1 MQNIGETQGAT
12 AVNTARAQGSPAD
25 EWKATSLTSTNVSAS
40 RSRIVVELAW
50 NWSHCKPCGICVGH
64 RYPELRSSQTDGAVQ
79 RLARASALGGYASQ
93 TSVDASQMLP
103 WARFHQSSV
112 WSPRRCAVDALRL
125 SERHRTTRAPRSFR
139 ASRDTLNRSD
149 AYDAIELA
157 IDLEQEFLRS
167 TRPYRYEQ
175 NFCNVASEQP
185 SPALTRAE
193 VRGLSGPDGYLGVFG
208 RGRRPRA

>member
-1 MQNIGETQGAT
+1 MTHGHCRHHPMTVTHSNCHHTLPTRSLGI
-12 AVNTARAQGSPAD
+12 ARADLS
-25 EWKATSLTSTNVSAS
+25 ERRTNKANIAAIAAPLHSAS
-40 RSRIVVELAW
+40 PCDLVLFNDGDRDAW

-125 SERHRTTRAPRSFR
+125 SERHRTTPSATECRVPRSV
-139 ASRDTLNRSD
+139 S
-149 AYDAIELA
+149 
-157 IDLEQEFLRS
+157 
-167 TRPYRYEQ
+167 
-175 NFCNVASEQP
+175 
-185 SPALTRAE
+185 
-193 VRGLSGPDGYLGVFG
+193 
-208 RGRRPRA
+208 